1 MSDCEARDCSSQA
14 IYQCLCTRQIKL
26 CEFHYDDHYNR
37 CRISS
42 RIILP
47 QREIFNQK
55 SFDLSSKQDNMLI
68 SKRISKQN
76 TVKTCIEF
84 NNLSVSEKKTYISQL
99 RLDLH
104 DQYYLFCTEIKMS
117 NDNKYLFLCIIY

>member
-68 SKRISKQN
+68 SKRISKLA
-76 TVKTCIEF
+76 
-84 NNLSVSEKKTYISQL
+84 NNISKFSEESFYLI
-99 RLDLH
+99 
-104 DQYYLFCTEIKMS
+104 YYLSI
-117 NDNKYLFLCIIY
+117 LG